1 MTAKIIAVVVGRFL
15 RLRSG
20 CGEVAEQKAKLVQ
33 TLMDTVPVAIEG
45 MMENLPPELQGQV
58 WTAYID
64 ENDEIQWGY
73 FPATEVRKNT

>member
-1 MTAKIIAVVVGRFL
+1 MTAKIIAVVVGRVL

-20 CGEVAEQKAKLVQ
+20 GGEVAEQKAKLVQ

>member
-1 MTAKIIAVVVGRFL
+1 MTAKIIAVVVGRLL
-15 RLRSG
+15 RLRG
-20 CGEVAEQKAKLVQ
+20 GGGEVAEQKAKLVQ

-73 FPATEVRKNT
+73 FPAAEVRKNT